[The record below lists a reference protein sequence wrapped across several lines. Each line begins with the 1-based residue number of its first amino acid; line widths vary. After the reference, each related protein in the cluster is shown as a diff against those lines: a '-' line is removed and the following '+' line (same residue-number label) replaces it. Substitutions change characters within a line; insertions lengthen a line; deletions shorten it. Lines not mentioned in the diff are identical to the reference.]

1 MKVSFRL
8 YDCSA
13 RAERKKKTVVFV
25 VVILDVVDV
34 LWIIVQEM
42 LSHSGITFSSISLS
56 CWELFRLLLWML
68 LQCFEKMRSDL
79 IFLFF
84 SLAID
89 RALEIVFL
97 MNEEEALTDD
107 TVLGS

>member
-42 LSHSGITFSSISLS
+42 LSHSGITFSSISL
-56 CWELFRLLLWML
+56 LLGT
-68 LQCFEKMRSDL
+68 
-79 IFLFF
+79 F
-84 SLAID
+84 SV
-89 RALEIVFL
+89 IV
-97 MNEEEALTDD
+97 MDAAA
-107 TVLGS
+107 VL

>member
-1 MKVSFRL
+1 
-8 YDCSA
+8 
-13 RAERKKKTVVFV
+13 
-25 VVILDVVDV
+25 
-34 LWIIVQEM
+34 
-42 LSHSGITFSSISLS
+42 
-56 CWELFRLLLWML
+56 ML

-107 TVLGS
+107 AVLGS